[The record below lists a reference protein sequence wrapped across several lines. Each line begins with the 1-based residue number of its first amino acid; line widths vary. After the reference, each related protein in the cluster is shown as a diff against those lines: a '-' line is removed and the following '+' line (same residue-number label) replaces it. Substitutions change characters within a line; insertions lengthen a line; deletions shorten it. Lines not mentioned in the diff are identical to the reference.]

1 MDLKSYAKINLS
13 LIVNKKLKNG
23 FHNIQTL
30 FCMINLFDNISIK
43 KIKDNRDRILF
54 EGPHKK
60 NIKKSNN
67 SIKNLLIILR
77 ESKQISDYYEVKIN
91 KKIPVFAGLG
101 GGTSNAATIMNFLIK
116 KKISKMLF
124 EKIVGVIGSDLRLFF
139 HNYGFLKDSKKV
151 IKLKKK
157 YKLNFLL
164 VYPKIKCST
173 KDIFHRVRKY
183 SVKNKFSQRN
193 VKNKSIFIDYIVNSN
208 NDLQPIVEKKYPS
221 IQRLLKNI
229 SEEQGC
235 FLSRLTG
242 SGSVCYGLFINEKC
256 SIVALKRLRKKY
268 PKFWFYIA
276 KTI

>member
-30 FCMINLFDNISIK
+30 FCMIDLFDNISIK

-60 NIKKSNN
+60 NIKKSDN

-116 KKISKMLF
+116 KKISKILF

-173 KDIFHRVRKY
+173 KDIFLRVRKY
-183 SVKNKFSQRN
+183 SVKKKFSQQI
-193 VKNKSIFIDYIVNSN
+193 VKNKSIFIDYVVNSN

-229 SEEQGC
+229 RKSQGC

-242 SGSVCYGLFINEKC
+242 TGSVCYGLFINEKC
-256 SIVALKRLRKKY
+256 SKVALTRLRKKY